1 MSKHWNPGCAMKNC
15 MTVIC
20 KHADGAL
27 PELRHFKEEK
37 DVNFYRFSSC
47 DCNTI

>member
-20 KHADGAL
+20 EHADGAL
-27 PELRHFKEEK
+27 PELRH
-37 DVNFYRFSSC
+37 SSWHFIGGASFIYGY
-47 DCNTI
+47 TL